1 MKASQETKNTVNQF
15 QLSGY
20 KFPTNIN
27 SNKQSKEDDEIQNK
41 ESSVSSQYSDK
52 WDIPQL

>member
-20 KFPTNIN
+20 KFPININ
-27 SNKQSKEDDEIQNK
+27 SNKQSKEDDAIQNK

-52 WDIPQL
+52 WDISQL